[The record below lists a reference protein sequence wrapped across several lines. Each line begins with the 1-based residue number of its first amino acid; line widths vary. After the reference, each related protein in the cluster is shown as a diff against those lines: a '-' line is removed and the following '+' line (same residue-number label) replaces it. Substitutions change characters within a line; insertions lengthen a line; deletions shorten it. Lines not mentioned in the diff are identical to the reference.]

1 MLHGAWRWLSF
12 ASSVQAVSAVPHVQ
26 AAVTPL
32 VGVRVLSLESDN
44 LPLLIRTELCLLQTL

>member
-1 MLHGAWRWLSF
+1 MLHGAWLWLSF
-12 ASSVQAVSAVPHVQ
+12 ASSVQAVS

-44 LPLLIRTELCLLQTL
+44 LPLLICTELCLLQTL